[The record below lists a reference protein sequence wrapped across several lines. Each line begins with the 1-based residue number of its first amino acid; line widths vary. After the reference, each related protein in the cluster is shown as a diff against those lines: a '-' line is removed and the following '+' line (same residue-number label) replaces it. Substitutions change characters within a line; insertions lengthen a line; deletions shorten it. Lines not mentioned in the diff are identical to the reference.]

1 MKTTATIALAAVA
14 GMALAANAWAA
25 DDTFKVGS
33 SVGLTGYAAA
43 PDTAWRDGLLLA
55 VEAIN
60 AQGGIAGKKVEAFV
74 EDNHSQP
81 QDAVVGYKKMLDED
95 KVSVLIS
102 GCVSAGTFAIA
113 PTLVKDHIPLLAC
126 TIPPQV
132 PEQRPWV
139 YEIRPDS
146 SFGLDMLIAYAK
158 DKRRIGKIG
167 VLHDQTPY
175 SNIQT
180 DIIQKKLAPQH
191 GVDIVV
197 DSYGQNDADMSA
209 QLNRLASAGAG
220 AIIKI
225 GDGPTT
231 ITVAKNM
238 KQLGLKIPLIVED
251 DDSSVWKP
259 AADQLGDQFLMGAD
273 PTQVYHYLPA
283 GPARDAVT
291 QFMTRW
297 EAKYPSR
304 DAYAAA
310 YSWDSL
316 YLVKAAVE
324 AGQSTAGQSI
334 RDHLEQIK
342 GFQGADGV
350 YGFTPDNHWGIN
362 QNTYIMS
369 VYKDGHIVPIAQ

>member
-1 MKTTATIALAAVA
+1 VKTATTIAIAALTALALA
-14 GMALAANAWAA
+14 GGAKA

-60 AQGGIAGKKVEAFV
+60 AEGGIAGKKVEAFV

-81 QDAVVGYKKMLDED
+81 QDAVIGYKKMIDED
-95 KVSVLIS
+95 KVSALIS

-113 PTLVKDHIPLLAC
+113 PTLVKEHIPLLAC

-158 DKRRIGKIG
+158 DKRGIKKIG

-180 DIIQKKLAPQH
+180 TIIQKKLAPQH
-191 GVDIVV
+191 GVEIVV
-197 DSYGQNDADMSA
+197 DSYGQNDADMSV
-209 QLNRLASAGAG
+209 QINRLASAGAG

-251 DDSSVWKP
+251 DDSGVWKQ
-259 AADQLGDQFLMGAD
+259 AADQLGDRFLMGAD

-283 GPARDAVT
+283 GAARNAVT
-291 QFMTRW
+291 SFMKRW
-297 EAKYPSR
+297 EAKYPGR

-316 YLVKAAVE
+316 HLVKAAVE
-324 AGQSTAGQSI
+324 AGKAVDGQSI
-334 RDHLEQIK
+334 RDNLEKIK
-342 GFQGADGV
+342 GYQGVGGV

-362 QNTYIMS
+362 ENTYIMS
-369 VYKDGHIVPIAQ
+369 VFKNGHIVPIAQ